1 MKQRIL
7 TFTLGLIFL
16 LSGCAS
22 ALSTPVPSSP
32 TPNNMPR
39 LDPSPTPSGSTL
51 PLTCQVTDL
60 NVYINE
66 ADGYCFAFPTRFT
79 LQNETSDQPNLHG
92 PAHGNSLEPMYA
104 TFGVEVTP
112 AIPELTA
119 RGEAELFL
127 KDFTTADIDSLAW
140 NQIMVGGEWGWMVEP
155 VPTMGAWRFVFVQ
168 HNGYLFRLS
177 YWPVDIADLRADVDD
192 LSQTTI
198 GSFAFTK

>member
-1 MKQRIL
+1 
-7 TFTLGLIFL
+7 
-16 LSGCAS
+16 
-22 ALSTPVPSSP
+22 
-32 TPNNMPR
+32 
-39 LDPSPTPSGSTL
+39 
-51 PLTCQVTDL
+51 
-60 NVYINE
+60 
-66 ADGYCFAFPTRFT
+66 
-79 LQNETSDQPNLHG
+79 
-92 PAHGNSLEPMYA
+92 MYA